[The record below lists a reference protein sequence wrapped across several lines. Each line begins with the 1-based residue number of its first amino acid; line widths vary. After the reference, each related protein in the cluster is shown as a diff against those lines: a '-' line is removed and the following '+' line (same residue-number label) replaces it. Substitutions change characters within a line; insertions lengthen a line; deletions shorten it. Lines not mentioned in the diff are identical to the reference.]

1 MGKRIIKLL
10 NEIKEEIL
18 DIIYPPINKC
28 IICDSEF
35 IGICP
40 LCNSTIKRCIN
51 EDNIISY
58 GHYKGALKK
67 LLLEFKY
74 KKNFTAGRV
83 LAFYLY
89 ELIKENKIEAE
100 AIVFIPSSKRA
111 LKDRGFNQC
120 EFLAKEISR
129 RSDIKIYKDIIKA
142 KNIKEQKT
150 LSKEDRIKNVK
161 DAFKIKDKNN
171 IKGKKIILL
180 DDVITTGATLFECE
194 KILKAAGATSIN
206 ILTVAKSFI

>member
-1 MGKRIIKLL
+1 MNL
-10 NEIKEEIL
+10 NIRKI
-18 DIIYPPINKC
+18 
-28 IICDSEF
+28 SQQVEF
-35 IGICP
+35 WPFI
-40 LCNSTIKRCIN
+40 
-51 EDNIISY
+51 
-58 GHYKGALKK
+58 
-67 LLLEFKY
+67 
-74 KKNFTAGRV
+74 
-83 LAFYLY
+83 LY

-194 KILKAAGATSIN
+194 KILKAWSNFNKYID
-206 ILTVAKSFI
+206 SC